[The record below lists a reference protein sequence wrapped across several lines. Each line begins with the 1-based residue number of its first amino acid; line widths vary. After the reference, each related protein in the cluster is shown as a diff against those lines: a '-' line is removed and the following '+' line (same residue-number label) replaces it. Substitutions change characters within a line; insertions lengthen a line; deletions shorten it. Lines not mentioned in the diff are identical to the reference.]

1 MLLSSVVYT
10 YFLVIKV
17 TSTII
22 SSLVKPKINHVRLKR
37 KIQITLRIVNEKI
50 KFKKGKFTFSQFGFI
65 QIKLQ
70 KEFDKEQKC
79 TFILFSFSFQ
89 SCFLKWESLYQ
100 NSRGKNVRCHRQ
112 QTKRGRY
119 YFSKPLVHLLYLLF
133 PSVLT
138 HSTPKW
144 ICLIFNY
151 LCST

>member
-1 MLLSSVVYT
+1 MLLSSVIYT

-22 SSLVKPKINHVRLKR
+22 SSLVKPKIDHVRLNR
-37 KIQITLRIVNEKI
+37 KIQITLRMVNEKI
-50 KFKKGKFTFSQFGFI
+50 KFKEGKFTFSQFGFI

-100 NSRGKNVRCHRQ
+100 NSRGKNVRKMSPS
-112 QTKRGRY
+112 TNKKGEILFFKA
-119 YFSKPLVHLLYLLF
+119 FSSFALF
-133 PSVLT
+133 IVL
-138 HSTPKW
+138 
-144 ICLIFNY
+144 F
-151 LCST
+151 CSYTFSSKVDMSDI